1 MNRIWVGLWLAI
13 MGVLVSFCAL
23 FQLAKGL
30 AALFTDEAAVP
41 AWGSLFGSIF
51 ATLLAAF
58 IAWSLARPL
67 SEVSTAAQRVAGGD
81 LSARARLSSTP
92 KRNYLNWQSGE
103 TSRLLEDFNLMAS
116 SLERLEAERQATTA
130 SIAHELRTPL
140 AVLQA
145 RLAALQDG
153 LFILDLNEINLLK
166 QHTDFL
172 ARLVE
177 DLRHLSLADAGR
189 LNLIIETCDLAVV
202 ASDAVA
208 GFKQR
213 ALLKGVYLE
222 LSTEEALL
230 RGDAAR
236 LSQIIMNLLENAL
249 KFSPSAG
256 RITVCVKAQATSVK
270 LRVQDSGPGVAE
282 TMKARVFERFYHSGT
297 HGSGSG
303 LGLAIVKQLVE
314 LHGGAVELMNAP
326 EGGAVFQV
334 KFPRTPELVSAALS
348 VGDTSISRT

>member
-1 MNRIWVGLWLAI
+1 MNRIWVSLWLAI
-13 MGVLVSFCAL
+13 MGVLVSFCIL
-23 FQLAKGL
+23 FLFAKGL
-30 AALFTDEAAVP
+30 AALFTNDDVAVG
-41 AWGSLFGSIF
+41 AWGSLFGFIL

-58 IAWSLARPL
+58 IARSLARPL
-67 SEVSTAAQRVAGGD
+67 SEVSTAAQQVAGGD
-81 LSARARLSSTP
+81 LSARARLSSMT
-92 KRNYLNWQSGE
+92 RRRYLNWQSGE
-103 TSRLLEDFNLMAS
+103 TSRLLDDFNLMAS

-153 LFILDLNEINLLK
+153 IFTLDLSEINLLK

-189 LNLIIETCDLAVV
+189 LNLTLETCDLAVI
-202 ASDAVA
+202 AGDAVA

-213 ALLKGVYLE
+213 ALLKGVHLE
-222 LSTEEALL
+222 LSAQRAVLQ
-230 RGDAAR
+230 GDSVR
-236 LSQIIMNLLENAL
+236 LSQVILNLLENAL
-249 KFSPSAG
+249 KFSPPAG
-256 RITVCVKAQATSVK
+256 QIIVCVKAQKTAVELS
-270 LRVQDSGPGVAE
+270 VQDSGPGVAE
-282 TMKARVFERFYHSGT
+282 TMRARVFERFYHSDT

-314 LHGGAVELMNAP
+314 LHGGTVELTNAP

-334 KFPRTPELVSAALS
+334 KLPRTPGLVSVTS
-348 VGDTSISRT
+348 PGGGNQGD

>member
-13 MGVLVSFCAL
+13 MGVLVSFCLL
-23 FQLAKGL
+23 FLFAKGL
-30 AALFTDEAAVP
+30 AALFTNDDVAVG
-41 AWGSLFGSIF
+41 AWGSLFGFIL

-58 IAWSLARPL
+58 IARSLARPL

-81 LSARARLSSTP
+81 LSARARLSSLT
-92 KRNYLNWQSGE
+92 KRKYLNWQSGE
-103 TSRLLEDFNLMAS
+103 ISRLLDDFNLMAS

-153 LFILDLNEINLLK
+153 IFTLDLDEVNLLK

-189 LNLIIETCDLAVV
+189 LNLTLETCDLAVI

-208 GFKQR
+208 GFRQR
-213 ALLKGVYLE
+213 ALLQGIHLE
-222 LSTEEALL
+222 LSAERAVLQ
-230 RGDAAR
+230 GDSAR
-236 LSQIIMNLLENAL
+236 LSQVILNLLENAL
-249 KFSPSAG
+249 KFSPPAG
-256 RITVCVKAQATSVK
+256 RIIVGVRARETAVE

-282 TMKARVFERFYHSGT
+282 TMKTQVFERFYHTET

-314 LHGGAVELMNAP
+314 LHKGSVQLMDAP

-334 KFPRTPELVSAALS
+334 EFPRTTGLVSVTLP
-348 VGDTSISRT
+348 VVFP